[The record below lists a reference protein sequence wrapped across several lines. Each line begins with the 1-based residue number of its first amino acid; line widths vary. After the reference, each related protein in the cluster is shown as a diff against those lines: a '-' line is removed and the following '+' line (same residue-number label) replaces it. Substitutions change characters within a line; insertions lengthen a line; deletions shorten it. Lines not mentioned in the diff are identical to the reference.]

1 MSLKP
6 HVIENLRLI
15 PSTEMT
21 PEEMIASRD
30 IEHTLVPP
38 VEQRPQVASVQDH
51 QIPGPAGH
59 IPIRIYTPEGEGPFP
74 IIVYFHGGGFV
85 LLSVETHDVV
95 CRLLAR
101 ETGCKVVSVDYRLAP
116 EHPFPAAPEDC
127 FAATKWVDDHREE
140 LNAEGTPLYVAG
152 DSAGGNLATVVCL
165 MAREQGGPTI
175 SKQVLLY
182 PVTDFHHHGSPSP
195 YPSYQENAVGFGLS
209 NLKMSH
215 FWNFY
220 LEKEEHRTHPYAS
233 PIKADL
239 NGLPPAL
246 ILTIEKDVLRDEGE
260 EYGKRLQEAG
270 VPVTMTRFEGTIH
283 GFLRTFPD
291 SEESREAHRLVA
303 QFIKE

>member
-6 HVIENLRLI
+6 HVIENLRLL
-15 PSTEMT
+15 PSTELT

-38 VEQRPQVASVQDH
+38 VEKRPQVSYVENRK
-51 QIPGPAGH
+51 IPGPAGN
-59 IPIRIYTPEGEGPFP
+59 IPVRIYTPEGEGPFP
-74 IIVYFHGGGFV
+74 VIVYFHGGGFV

-95 CRLLAR
+95 CRLMAR

-127 FAATKWVDDHREE
+127 YAATKWVDDHRKE

-165 MAREQGGPTI
+165 MAREHNGPDV

-182 PVTDFHHHGSPSP
+182 PVTDYHHHGNSSP

-215 FWNFY
+215 FWDFY
-220 LEKEEHRTHPYAS
+220 IAKEEDRSNPYAS

-239 NGLPPAL
+239 TGLPPAL

-270 VPVTMTRFEGTIH
+270 VSVTMKRVEGTIH
-283 GFLRTFPD
+283 GFLRTFPEA
-291 SEESREAHRLVA
+291 EESREAHQLIA
-303 QFIKE
+303 QFLKK